1 MMELKI
7 NIPETLAKQ
16 INEEVGA
23 IENVKVESVSAR
35 PAEGG
40 SSFEPFTTMLLV
52 ITSYAIVS
60 RVLDFII
67 DQKNPGVVTYLN
79 KNGDLSVEQ
88 NPGIPNGNVLFVSP
102 DSQKEMFTREDIAKG
117 LLEMAIAKFTPV
129 T

>member
-7 NIPETLAKQ
+7 KIPETLAKQ

-67 DQKNPGVVTYLN
+67 DQKNPGAVTYLD

-102 DSQKEMFTREDIAKG
+102 DGQKEMFKREDIAKG
-117 LLEMAIAKFTPV
+117 LLEMAITKFTPV

>member
-7 NIPETLAKQ
+7 KIPETLAKQ

-23 IENVKVESVSAR
+23 IENIKVESVSAR

-67 DQKNPGVVTYLN
+67 DQKNPGAITYLD

-102 DSQKEMFTREDIAKG
+102 DGQKEMFKREDIGKG